1 MKFFTDHLILENTD
15 VITRPIY
22 NLDEVTQINEKA
34 IGNLKTELKI
44 PSDVLNSFKI
54 KGELC
59 PDFWKN
65 DKLITEVKVKLTK
78 IAKDFF
84 DDLEVPDGIKLKD
97 ILFVGSLANY
107 NWSKFSDIDLHLVVD
122 FSKFKDNDEF
132 IKKHFDAEKN
142 VWNKKHEIKLEG
154 FPVEIYV
161 QDVKEKLYA
170 SAIYSVKSNKWV
182 LEPDKAKF
190 KVDKALIKRKVQKIF
205 DKLKDIQHDYQA
217 KKLTSVIKK
226 VDKIKD
232 QIKAMR
238 QAGLEKGGEFST
250 ENLVFKVL
258 RRTEFMDLLDSFKNK
273 SYDQESSLNEADTVI
288 PYDERP
294 ELRAAERNGLSNKDV
309 ISDTEL
315 KKVFFDLAQARNVA
329 NAFKKAFMNGEST
342 FYVNWNGTE
351 LTGHIP
357 EVMRTNKDI
366 NGNPVDYSRY
376 FDIPELGDGGFQF
389 SLYKNGRMVGGNVRT
404 NPNSTINNMGA
415 ATDAGYNK
423 SFDDRVKYFFV
434 KAGIRGKFQD
444 KNYSI
449 FQTPAIDAAIKARIV
464 NQEDV
469 IDFLKPSK
477 AYTADKKGLSL
488 ANQMPIQDKI
498 RKIRLDA
505 EQILNRTIAHDI
517 FWDKWKKDNIF
528 NLDPEQQNALDINK
542 ATQEFVAAYKN
553 SNPNKSGKEITMSP
567 EDKAAFDADQARKQ
581 AILAKIRARR

>member
-1 MKFFTDHLILENTD
+1 MKFFIDHLILENTD

-34 IGNLKTELKI
+34 IKNLKTELKI
-44 PSDVLNSFKI
+44 PTDVLNSFKI

-65 DKLITEVKVKLTK
+65 NKLTTEVKVKLTK
-78 IAKDFF
+78 IANDFF
-84 DDLEVPDGIKLKD
+84 KDLEVPDGIKLKD

-122 FSKFKDNDEF
+122 FSKFKDDEDF

-142 VWNKKHEIKLEG
+142 VWNKKHDIKLEG
-154 FPVEIYV
+154 YPVEIYV
-161 QDVKEKLYA
+161 QDLKEKLYA

-205 DKLKDIQHDYQA
+205 DKLKDVQNDYQA
-217 KKLTSVIKK
+217 KNLTSVIKK

-273 SYDQESSLNEADTVI
+273 SYDQETSLNEADTVI

-294 ELRAAERNGLSNKDV
+294 ELRAAERNGLSNKDT
-309 ISDTEL
+309 ISDSEL
-315 KKVFFDLAQARNVA
+315 RKVFFDLAQARNVA
-329 NAFKKAFMNGEST
+329 NAFKKAFMNGENEFSA
-342 FYVNWNGTE
+342 NWNGTT
-351 LTGHIP
+351 LIGHIP

-366 NGNPVDYSRY
+366 NGNQVDYSRY

-389 SLYKNGRMVGGNVRT
+389 SLFKNGRFTGGNVRT

-434 KAGIRGKFQD
+434 KAGIRGKYQE
-444 KNYSI
+444 KNYSV
-449 FQTPAIDAAIKARIV
+449 FQTPIIDAAIKARIV

-477 AYTADKKGLSL
+477 AYTADKKGLGL

-505 EQILNRTIAHDI
+505 EKILNRTIAHDI

-542 ATQEFVAAYKN
+542 ATQEFITAYKN

-567 EDKAAFDADQARKQ
+567 EDKANFDADQARKQ